1 VVIYLLVFAAAFT
14 AAATLTPFIARTAVR
29 VDILDR
35 PGGRKLHTSAVPRLG
50 GVAVALGLAVALGVS
65 VVADAHH
72 AVGSGAQLTGLL
84 PIIAGGVLVFAA
96 GLWDD
101 VDPRS
106 PMFKLAVELTASVI
120 VVGAGISMTRVTFFG
135 TTYVLGWMG
144 PVLTVL
150 WILVITNAFNLI
162 DGLDGLAGGLVAIAG
177 ATCATVLIARGE
189 EAAARMLV
197 ALVGS
202 VIGFLAYNIP
212 PARIFLGDSGS
223 LLAGFL
229 LSVTAITGQ
238 QKGAT
243 TLAAGVPLLIFAL
256 PLAEAFATVLRRLVA
271 GQRGSA
277 PGVWFRVRALGEIFS
292 PDSGHLHHRL
302 RRAGLPP
309 RAIVLL
315 LYGLACIFS
324 VVALASM
331 EVP

>member
-1 VVIYLLVFAAAFT
+1 MVIYLLVFATALMGAAI
-14 AAATLTPFIARTAVR
+14 LTPFIARTAVR

-50 GVAVALGLAVALGVS
+50 GVAVALGLTVALGVS
-65 VVADAHH
+65 VVAAPHL
-72 AVGSGAQLTGLL
+72 ASTPQLTELL
-84 PIIAGGVLVFAA
+84 PIIAGAVLVFAA

-101 VDPRS
+101 IDPRS
-106 PMFKLAVELTASVI
+106 ATFKLAVELAATLII
-120 VVGAGISMTRVTFFG
+120 VAAGISITRVTIFG
-135 TTYVLGWMG
+135 TTYALGWVG
-144 PVLTVL
+144 QLLTVL
-150 WILVITNAFNLI
+150 WILGITNAFNLI
-162 DGLDGLAGGLVAIAG
+162 DGLDGLASGLVAIAG
-177 ATCATVLIARGE
+177 ATCAAVLIARGE
-189 EAAARMLV
+189 EAAACMLV
-197 ALVGS
+197 ALVGA
-202 VIGFLAYNIP
+202 VVGFLAYNLH

-256 PLAEAFATVLRRLVA
+256 PLAETVATVLRRLVA

-277 PGVWFRVRALGEIFS
+277 PGVSSRMRALGQVFS

-302 RRAGLPP
+302 IRAGLPP
-309 RAIVLL
+309 RATVFL
-315 LYGLACIFS
+315 LYLLACIFS
-324 VVALASM
+324 GIALMSM